1 MLRYKHVCTWMYIK
15 DLFEVVIL
23 EFKASLQKKNSLECL
38 SNSSDLTIDQ
48 IMATQ
53 EKAGWRNR

>member
-15 DLFEVVIL
+15 DLFEFVIL
-23 EFKASLQKKNSLECL
+23 EFKALQKKNSLECL